1 MLKINVLTNKG
12 LIQEIDILGHAGYA
26 DYGND
31 IVCAAASSIV
41 TTTINATL
49 TFGKDYITYNQK
61 KDNFSIKIIKQ
72 NEITNNLFN
81 NMINML
87 NELMDDYPNN
97 IEIKE
102 ENS

>member
-1 MLKINVLTNKG
+1 MLKVHVLKSNG
-12 LIQEIDILGHAGYA
+12 LIQEVKMIGHAGYD
-26 DYGND
+26 DYGKD
-31 IVCAAASSIV
+31 IVCAAISSIV

-49 TFGKDYITYNQK
+49 TFGKDYITYTQD
-61 KDNFSIKIIKQ
+61 KDVFEIKVIKH

-87 NELMDDYPNN
+87 NELMDDYPDN